1 MTRVA
6 DCIGKLLP
14 WKRLP
19 HNAPALLLALDLHLS
34 GITFLD
40 GSVGEVEVGL
50 NILSFGVEQGED
62 YMRDLCWNLEV
73 L

>member
-6 DCIGKLLP
+6 DCIGELLP

-19 HNAPALLLALDLHLS
+19 HNAPAPLLALDLHLS
-34 GITFLD
+34 RITLLD
-40 GSVGEVEVGL
+40 GGVGQIEVGL
-50 NILSFGVEQGED
+50 YILGFGVEQGED
-62 YMRDLCWNLEV
+62 YMRDLCRNLEV

>member
-6 DCIGKLLP
+6 DCIGELLP
-14 WKRLP
+14 WKRQP
-19 HNAPALLLALDLHLS
+19 HNAPAPLLALDLRLS
-34 GITFLD
+34 WITLLD
-40 GSVGEVEVGL
+40 CGVGQIEVGL
-50 NILSFGVEQGED
+50 YILSFGIEQGED